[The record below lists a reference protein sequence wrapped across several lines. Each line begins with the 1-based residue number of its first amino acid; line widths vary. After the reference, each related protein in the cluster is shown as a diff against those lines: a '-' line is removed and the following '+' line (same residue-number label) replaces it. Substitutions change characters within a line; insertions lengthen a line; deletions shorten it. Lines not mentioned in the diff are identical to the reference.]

1 MFTTRVLLSFGILS
15 QFSNRVNLHFCVI
28 QTFVDEHAENSDDD
42 GCQAHWCMNGLLPVT
57 CSLSTHQPVLDGTWC
72 DVNKWC
78 IEGHCIANKTI
89 TASSNTPRCNCNYQT
104 FPRYLRIYLVM
115 SIIVS
120 ALTVLM
126 FLWLFYLTSRV
137 IGLSYH
143 TRFFFP
149 NFRQIIL

>member
-1 MFTTRVLLSFGILS
+1 MFTATRVLLSFDILS

-115 SIIVS
+115 NIIVS

-126 FLWLFYLTSRV
+126 FL
-137 IGLSYH
+137 
-143 TRFFFP
+143 
-149 NFRQIIL
+149 